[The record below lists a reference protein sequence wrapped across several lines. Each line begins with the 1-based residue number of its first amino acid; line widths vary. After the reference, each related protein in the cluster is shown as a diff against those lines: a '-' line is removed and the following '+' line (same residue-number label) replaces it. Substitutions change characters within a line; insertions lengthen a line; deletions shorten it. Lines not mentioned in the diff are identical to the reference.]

1 MLHYQGEF
9 ESTIDQRGRF
19 VLPQGVM
26 KQFVQ
31 NDTQQT
37 SFIISRGFEKCLTLY
52 SIESWDTMVAK
63 INKLND
69 FDPKVRAFRRL
80 FMGGATKVEL
90 DTSNRLTTPSSLKEY
105 AALSKDIIITAANG
119 KFEMWDK
126 KMYLAFFEDA
136 ATEQFS
142 DLANEVMGN
151 LNDDK

>member
-119 KFEMWDK
+119 KF
-126 KMYLAFFEDA
+126 
-136 ATEQFS
+136 
-142 DLANEVMGN
+142 
-151 LNDDK
+151 

>member
-1 MLHYQGEF
+1 MQHYQGEF

-31 NDTQQT
+31 NDAQQT
-37 SFIISRGFEKCLTLY
+37 SFMISRGFEKCLTIY
-52 SIESWDTMVAK
+52 SIESWDAMIAK

-105 AALSKDIIITAANG
+105 ADLSKDIIITAANG
-119 KFEMWDK
+119 KFELWDK
-126 KMYLAFFEDA
+126 KTYMQFFED
-136 ATEQFS
+136 TTTDQFS
-142 DLANEVMGN
+142 DLAAEVMGN